1 MASIDRRDFLK
12 LVGAGGVGT
21 GAGFMLREAIKH
33 PVENLVP
40 YPTPPEDFSPGI
52 ATWYNTVCSMCSA
65 GCGISVRTRE
75 GRAKKI
81 EGNPGHPVSQG
92 RLCARGQ
99 AGLQVLY
106 NPDRVT
112 TPLRQTGERGS
123 GDWLPLTWTEGLA
136 QLSGRLGELRADGQ
150 GDSVC
155 LLSAGVGGHMHGL
168 FEQFVSSVGSDRLV
182 YYDYDHPHELMAAM
196 NRLFGASQLPYYDLG
211 NTHYLVSFGAD
222 YLGTWLSPVHHGLG
236 FGRSRQ
242 GGEGGRGRFVQIEPR
257 MTVSGAAADEW
268 IPANPGT
275 EGILALAMANR
286 IVSQGVYG
294 GGDSDAWAAALAPY
308 SADAAAEQTGIAAET
323 ITRLADT
330 FAESRPSLAIGGD
343 GAARHSNGT
352 SALTAITALNY
363 LAGNLGVE
371 GGLIFNPEPVAGQG
385 AAARHASHRSM
396 LALADDARQGRI
408 QVLIVN
414 RTNPVFSLPAAAGI
428 REALA
433 EIPLI
438 VSLSS
443 FMDETAAMADLVLPS
458 HTYLESWGDNFP
470 EPGVGFRAGAISQP
484 VVSPLYDTRDTGDTL
499 LMLAAAANPDGG
511 PTAAST
517 EEYLRDRWRGIFER
531 DGLPAADPDAGEAAG
546 TVADVDGTAEDV
558 DGTAEDAAGTA
569 EDVDVQQAPAAVVVA
584 EAVDAADAQD
594 DAAGAAEDIPTDTA
608 GDGAAV
614 AEAVPAEGSGVP
626 ADPDPAGWMPDAFD
640 EFWNSLLR
648 AGVWGENT
656 RAEAGPVTVDAG
668 VIDAIGVEVPEF
680 AGSSES
686 YPFMLQPYLTETMHD
701 GSGANLPWMQELPDP
716 LTSVVYGSW
725 LEINP
730 ATAEQL
736 ELRDGDLVEIESPSG
751 TISAPVLTYPG
762 IMPNVVA
769 MPIGQGHTE
778 YGRYAAG
785 RGANP
790 IEILASQ
797 MDADTGGLAWN
808 GTRVRLNPTG
818 RRANLVR
825 TSGLSRDLG
834 RGIIQTTASGEEEH
848 ASTNLRSIPITV
860 EPA

>member
-1 MASIDRRDFLK
+1 MASVDRRDFLK

-40 YPTPPEDFSPGI
+40 YPIPPEDFSPGI

-65 GCGISVRTRE
+65 GCGITVRTRE

-81 EGNPGHPVSQG
+81 EGNPNHPVSQG

-123 GDWLPLTWTEGLA
+123 EDWLPLTWTEGLA
-136 QLSGRLGELRADGQ
+136 QLSARLGELSSSGQ
-150 GDSVC
+150 GGAVC
-155 LLSAGVGGHMHGL
+155 LLSEGQRGHMHGL
-168 FEQFVSSVGSDRLV
+168 FERFMAEIGSDRLV
-182 YYDYDHPHELMAAM
+182 YYHYDHPHPLLAAM
-196 NRLFGASQLPYYDLG
+196 NRLFGTSQLPYFDLG
-211 NTHYLVSFGAD
+211 NTDYLVSFGAD
-222 YLGTWLSPVHHGLG
+222 YLGNWLSPVHHGLG
-236 FGRSRQ
+236 FGQSRQ
-242 GGEGGRGRFVQIEPR
+242 GRDDHRGRFVQIEPR
-257 MTVSGAAADEW
+257 MTLSGAAADEW

-275 EGILALAMANR
+275 EGMIALAMANR
-286 IVSQGVYG
+286 IVSQGGYQ
-294 GGDSDAWAAALAPY
+294 GDDVDAWAAALEPY
-308 SADAAAEQTGIAAET
+308 SADAVAELTGVAAET

-330 FAESRPSLAIGGD
+330 FAETGPSLAIGGD
-343 GAARHSNGT
+343 GAGRHSNGVD
-352 SALTAITALNY
+352 ALTAITALNY
-363 LAGNLGVE
+363 LAGNLGIE
-371 GGLIFNPEPVAGQG
+371 GELIFNPEPVAGQG
-385 AAARHASHRSM
+385 AASRHASYRSM
-396 LALADDARQGRI
+396 LELAEDARAGRI

-414 RTNPVFSLPAAAGI
+414 QANPVFTMPAAAGI
-428 REALA
+428 GEAFA
-433 EIPLI
+433 QIPLI

-443 FMDETAAMADLVLPS
+443 FMDETTAMADLILPS
-458 HTYLESWGDNFP
+458 HTYLESWGDDFP

-499 LMLAAAANPDGG
+499 LAVAAAVNPDGAL
-511 PTAAST
+511 TAATT
-517 EEYLRDRWRGIFER
+517 EEYLRAQWRAIFEG
-531 DGLPAADPDAGEAAG
+531 DGPPAE
-546 TVADVDGTAEDV
+546 GTAEAQEAIAADTV
-558 DGTAEDAAGTA
+558 EAAAEVAAQEAPEDAAA
-569 EDVDVQQAPAAVVVA
+569 DAPADA
-584 EAVDAADAQD
+584 E
-594 DAAGAAEDIPTDTA
+594 
-608 GDGAAV
+608 AAV
-614 AEAVPAEGSGVP
+614 AQVAPAEGAV
-626 ADPDPAGWMPDAFD
+626 ATNPDPAGWMPDAFD

-656 RAEAGPVTVDAG
+656 RAEQGPVTVDAS
-668 VIDAIGVEVPEF
+668 VIDAIGVDAPEF
-680 AGSSES
+680 AGSSET
-686 YPFMLQPYLTETMHD
+686 YPFILQPYLSLNMHD

-730 ATAEQL
+730 ATAQEL
-736 ELRDGDLVEIESPSG
+736 GLRDGDLVEVESPEG
-751 TISAPVLTYPG
+751 TVSVPVLTYPA

-769 MPIGQGHTE
+769 MPVGQGHSD
-778 YGRYAAG
+778 YGRYASG

-797 MDADTGGLAWN
+797 MEPETGSLAWN
-808 GTRVRLNPTG
+808 ATRVRLNPTG

-834 RGIIQTTASGEEEH
+834 RGIIQTTASGDAAEH
-848 ASTNLRSIPITV
+848 AGADLRSSPSTV

>member
-1 MASIDRRDFLK
+1 MTSIDRRDFLK

-40 YPTPPEDFSPGI
+40 YPVPPEDFSPGI

-65 GCGISVRTRE
+65 GCGITVRTRE

-81 EGNPGHPVSQG
+81 EGNPSHPVSQG

-136 QLSGRLGELRADGQ
+136 QLSGRLGELGSSGQ
-150 GDSVC
+150 SGAVC
-155 LLSAGVGGHMHGL
+155 LLSEGQRGHVHGL
-168 FEQFVSSVGSDRLV
+168 FEQFMAEIGSDRLI
-182 YYDYDHPHELMAAM
+182 YFDYDHPHPLQAAM
-196 NRLFGASQLPYYDLG
+196 NRLFGASELPYFDLG
-211 NTHYLVSFGAD
+211 NTDYLVSFGAD
-222 YLGTWLSPVHHGLG
+222 YLGSWLSPVHHGLG

-242 GGEGGRGRFVQIEPR
+242 GRDDHRGRFVQIEPR
-257 MTVSGAAADEW
+257 MTLSGAAADEW
-268 IPANPGT
+268 IAANPGT
-275 EGILALAMANR
+275 EGIIALAMANR
-286 IVSQGVYG
+286 IVSQGGYQGADV
-294 GGDSDAWAAALAPY
+294 DAWAAALEPY
-308 SADAAAEQTGIAAET
+308 SADAVAEQTGVASET

-330 FAESRPSLAIGGD
+330 FAETGPSLAIGGD
-343 GAARHSNGT
+343 GAGRHSNGVD
-352 SALTAITALNY
+352 ALTAITALNY
-363 LAGNLGVE
+363 LAGNLGIE

-385 AAARHASHRSM
+385 AAARHASYRSM
-396 LALADDARQGRI
+396 LELAEDAREGRI

-414 RTNPVFSLPAAAGI
+414 QANPVFTMPATAGI
-428 REALA
+428 AEALA
-433 EIPLI
+433 RIPLI

-443 FMDETAAMADLVLPS
+443 FMDETTAMADLILPS
-458 HTYLESWGDNFP
+458 HTYLESWGDDFP

-499 LMLAAAANPDGG
+499 LAVAAAVNPGG
-511 PTAAST
+511 ALTAVTT
-517 EEYLRDRWRGIFER
+517 EEYLREQWRAIFEG
-531 DGLPAADPDAGEAAG
+531 DAPAEQGTPEAQEALAAETAEAAAE
-546 TVADVDGTAEDV
+546 VAAQE
-558 DGTAEDAAGTA
+558 APEDAAA
-569 EDVDVQQAPAAVVVA
+569 DAPADA
-584 EAVDAADAQD
+584 E
-594 DAAGAAEDIPTDTA
+594 
-608 GDGAAV
+608 AAV
-614 AEAVPAEGSGVP
+614 AQVAPAEGAV
-626 ADPDPAGWMPDAFD
+626 ATDPDPAGWMPDAFD

-656 RAEAGPVTVDAG
+656 RAEQGPVTVDAS
-668 VIDAIGVEVPEF
+668 VIGGIGVDAPEF
-680 AGSSES
+680 AGSSET
-686 YPFMLQPYLTETMHD
+686 YPFILQPYLSLNMHD

-730 ATAEQL
+730 ATAQDL
-736 ELRDGDLVEIESPSG
+736 GLRDGDLVEVESPEGAVSV
-751 TISAPVLTYPG
+751 PVLTFPA

-769 MPIGQGHTE
+769 MPVGQGHSE
-778 YGRYAAG
+778 YGRYASG

-797 MDADTGGLAWN
+797 MEPETGSLAWN
-808 GTRVRLNPTG
+808 ATRVRLNPTG

-834 RGIIQTTASGEEEH
+834 RGIIQTTASGEAEEH

>member
-65 GCGISVRTRE
+65 GCGITVRTRE

-81 EGNPGHPVSQG
+81 EGNPNHPVSQG

-112 TPLRQTGERGS
+112 TPLRQTADRGS
-123 GDWLPLTWTEGLA
+123 GDWLPLTWTEGLS
-136 QLSGRLGELRADGQ
+136 QISGRLGELHSSGQ
-150 GDSVC
+150 GGAVC
-155 LLSAGVGGHMHGL
+155 LLSEGQRGHMHGL
-168 FEQFVSSVGSDRLV
+168 FEQFMAEIGSDRLV
-182 YYDYDHPHELMAAM
+182 YYDYDHPHPLLAAM
-196 NRLFGASQLPYYDLG
+196 NRLFGTSELPYFDLG
-211 NTHYLVSFGAD
+211 NTDYLVSFGAD
-222 YLGTWLSPVHHGLG
+222 YLGSWLSPVHHGLG
-236 FGRSRQ
+236 FGQSRQ
-242 GGEGGRGRFVQIEPR
+242 GRDDHRGRFVQIEPR
-257 MTVSGAAADEW
+257 MTLSGAAADEW

-275 EGILALAMANR
+275 EGIIALAMANR
-286 IVSQGVYG
+286 IVSQGGYQ
-294 GGDSDAWAAALAPY
+294 GDDVDAWAAALEPY
-308 SADAAAEQTGIAAET
+308 SADAVAERTGVAAET

-330 FAESRPSLAIGGD
+330 FAETGPSLAIGGD
-343 GAARHSNGT
+343 GAGRHSNGVD
-352 SALTAITALNY
+352 ALTAITALNY
-363 LAGNLGVE
+363 LAGNLGIE

-385 AAARHASHRSM
+385 AAARHASYRSM
-396 LALADDARQGRI
+396 LELAEDAREGRI

-414 RTNPVFSLPAAAGI
+414 QANPVFTMPAAAGI
-428 REALA
+428 GEALA
-433 EIPLI
+433 QVPLI

-443 FMDETAAMADLVLPS
+443 FMDETTAMADLILPS
-458 HTYLESWGDNFP
+458 HTYLESWGDDFP

-499 LMLAAAANPDGG
+499 LAVAGVVNPDGG
-511 PTAAST
+511 LTAANT
-517 EEYLRDRWRGIFER
+517 EEYLREQWRAIFE
-531 DGLPAADPDAGEAAG
+531 
-546 TVADVDGTAEDV
+546 
-558 DGTAEDAAGTA
+558 
-569 EDVDVQQAPAAVVVA
+569 
-584 EAVDAADAQD
+584 
-594 DAAGAAEDIPTDTA
+594 
-608 GDGAAV
+608 GDG
-614 AEAVPAEGSGVP
+614 PAEGTSAGAQEAPAGETVEAAAEVVTQEAPEGAAGDAPGDAEVAAAQIAPADGVVA

-656 RAEAGPVTVDAG
+656 RAEQGPVTVDVS
-668 VIDAIGVEVPEF
+668 VIDAIGVDAPEF
-680 AGSSES
+680 AGSSET
-686 YPFMLQPYLTETMHD
+686 YPFILQPYLSLNMHD

-730 ATAEQL
+730 ATAQEL
-736 ELRDGDLVEIESPSG
+736 GLRDGDLVEVESPDG
-751 TISAPVLTYPG
+751 TVSVPVLTFPA

-769 MPIGQGHTE
+769 MPVGQGHSE
-778 YGRYAAG
+778 YGRYASG
-785 RGANP
+785 RGTNP
-790 IEILASQ
+790 IEILSPQ
-797 MDADTGGLAWN
+797 MEPETGSLAWN
-808 GTRVRLNPTG
+808 ATRVRLNPTG

-834 RGIIQTTASGEEEH
+834 RGIIQTTATAEEEH

>member
-65 GCGISVRTRE
+65 GCGITVRTRE

-81 EGNPGHPVSQG
+81 EGNPSHPVSQG

-112 TPLRQTGERGS
+112 TPLRQTGERES

-136 QLSGRLGELRADGQ
+136 QLSGRLSELNSGGQ
-150 GDSVC
+150 GGAVC
-155 LLSAGVGGHMHGL
+155 LLSEGQRGHMHEL
-168 FEQFVSSVGSDRLV
+168 FEQFMAQVGSDRLV
-182 YYDYDHPHELMAAM
+182 YYDYDHPHPLLAAM
-196 NRLFGASQLPYYDLG
+196 NRLFGASQLPYFDLG
-211 NTHYLVSFGAD
+211 NTDYLVSFGAD
-222 YLGTWLSPVHHGLG
+222 YLGSWLSPVHHGLG
-236 FGRSRQ
+236 FGQSRQ
-242 GGEGGRGRFVQIEPR
+242 GRDDHRGRFVQIEPR
-257 MTVSGAAADEW
+257 MTLSGAAADEW
-268 IPANPGT
+268 IAANPGT
-275 EGILALAMANR
+275 EGIIALAMANR
-286 IVSQGVYG
+286 IVGQGAYQ
-294 GGDSDAWAAALAPY
+294 GDGVDAWTAALAPY
-308 SADAAAEQTGIAAET
+308 SADAVAEQTGVAAET

-330 FAESRPSLAIGGD
+330 FAETGPSLAIGGD
-343 GAARHSNGT
+343 GAARHSNGVD
-352 SALTAITALNY
+352 ALTAITALNY
-363 LAGNLGVE
+363 LAGNLGIE

-385 AAARHASHRSM
+385 AAAHHASYRSM
-396 LALADDARQGRI
+396 LQLAEDAREGRI

-414 RTNPVFSLPAAAGI
+414 QANPVFTMPEAAGI
-428 REALA
+428 REALGA
-433 EIPLI
+433 IPLI

-443 FMDETAAMADLVLPS
+443 FMDETTAMADLILPS
-458 HTYLESWGDNFP
+458 HTYLESWGDDFP

-499 LMLAAAANPDGG
+499 LAVAAAVNPDGG
-511 PTAAST
+511 LTAAST
-517 EEYLRDRWRGIFER
+517 EEYLREQWRAIYER
-531 DGLPAADPDAGEAAG
+531 DGAAE
-546 TVADVDGTAEDV
+546 
-558 DGTAEDAAGTA
+558 
-569 EDVDVQQAPAAVVVA
+569 
-584 EAVDAADAQD
+584 AADAPETIAAETVEAAAEAAAQESPEGAVAAATETVTGD
-594 DAAGAAEDIPTDTA
+594 DADVA
-608 GDGAAV
+608 GDAAADAPADAEV
-614 AEAVPAEGSGVP
+614 AAAQVAPAEGAV
-626 ADPDPAGWMPDAFD
+626 ATDPDPAGWMPDDFDAFWD
-640 EFWNSLLR
+640 SVLR

-656 RAEAGPVTVDAG
+656 RAEPEAVTVDAS
-668 VIDAIGVEVPEF
+668 VIESIGVDAPEF
-680 AGSSES
+680 SGSSDA
-686 YPFMLQPYLTETMHD
+686 YPFILQPYLSATMHD

-730 ATAEQL
+730 TTAQEL
-736 ELRDGDLVEIESPSG
+736 GLRDGDLVEVESPEG
-751 TISAPVLTYPG
+751 TLSVPVLTFPA

-769 MPIGQGHTE
+769 MPVGQGHRE
-778 YGRYAAG
+778 YGRYASG

-790 IEILASQ
+790 IEILSSQ
-797 MDADTGGLAWN
+797 MEPETGSLAWN
-808 GTRVRLNPTG
+808 ATRVRLNPTG

-834 RGIIQTTASGEEEH
+834 RGIIQTTATAAEEH